1 MGFFNFHCFTTIL
14 LLLILP
20 IITITE
26 ADILDPFYDNICNE
40 VQCGKGSCESDRSYP
55 FGFRCQCD
63 SGWRR
68 TRLNDSDEQNLLY
81 LPCIIP
87 NCSLDYSC
95 MPAAPPAPA
104 VPYNTSFFDP
114 CYWIYCGEG
123 TCTKNTTRT
132 HICQCNPGY
141 SNLLNISA
149 FPCYSDCAIQADDCQ
164 RLGIRVSKSTSG
176 SSSNSTDDSGAI
188 TAISMGI
195 LSWMAMLIIPTA
207 FIYLK

>member
-1 MGFFNFHCFTTIL
+1 MGFSNFHRFVTIL
-14 LLLILP
+14 ILLLP

-26 ADILDPFYDNICNE
+26 ADILDPYFDNICNE
-40 VQCGKGSCESDRSYP
+40 VQCGKGSCQSDRSYP
-55 FGFRCQCD
+55 FGFKCVCD
-63 SGWRR
+63 SGWKR
-68 TRLNDSDEQNLLY
+68 TRLDDSDEQDLLY

-95 MPAAPPAPA
+95 MPAAPPAPP
-104 VPYNTSFFDP
+104 VPHNTSIFDP

-132 HICQCNPGY
+132 HICQCNTGY

-149 FPCYSDCAIQADDCQ
+149 FPCYSDCAIRADDCQ
-164 RLGIRVSKSTSG
+164 RLGIRVSRSNSG
-176 SSSNSTDDSGAI
+176 SSSNSDDSGA
-188 TAISMGI
+188 TTLPMGI
-195 LSWMAMLIIPTA
+195 LSWMAMLIVPVA